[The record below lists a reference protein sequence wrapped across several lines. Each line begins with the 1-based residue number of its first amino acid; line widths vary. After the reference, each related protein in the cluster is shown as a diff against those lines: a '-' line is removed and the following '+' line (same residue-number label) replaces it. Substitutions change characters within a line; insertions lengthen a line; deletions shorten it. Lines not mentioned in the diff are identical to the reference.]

1 MAAAEKSRDE
11 NNREDWEERV
21 IALRMERQHLTKP
34 AGLEEY
40 NVLYRDLSPGLNV
53 YWHGFGEPP
62 CLVYRAGFD
71 DLEYN
76 RERQRNRELVKGRF
90 QKGNIGFIQEED
102 MELFAGLYRKPWK
115 PDDTQ
120 ELILA
125 LIDREGPLNIGLI
138 KEMTGLLVK
147 QITPALHKLQESFVL
162 FEDQFDGEWD
172 REWYRFEEMFP
183 DVDVQHFT
191 RKEALKMV
199 LPRFLFR
206 YVGASV
212 KNFRDFYGIPER
224 ELKAAAEELTAGGQF
239 VQKDGI
245 YYLAADFE
253 LLQKQERTPF
263 RKILV
268 LHRND
273 CLVRCEEH
281 HLKQEYKREGMDILQ
296 YLLID
301 GRIRGAVLGHFKYG
315 PYIMEDVCVRLP
327 ENEAEARKME
337 IMEAIYEINGR
348 EEPIRRYMGLPV

>member
-1 MAAAEKSRDE
+1 M
-11 NNREDWEERV
+11 
-21 IALRMERQHLTKP
+21 
-34 AGLEEY
+34 
-40 NVLYRDLSPGLNV
+40 
-53 YWHGFGEPP
+53 
-62 CLVYRAGFD
+62 
-71 DLEYN
+71 EYN

-90 QKGNIGFIQEED
+90 QKGNIGFIQEKD

-206 YVGASV
+206 YVGASA
-212 KNFRDFYGIPER
+212 KNFRDFTGSR
-224 ELKAAAEELTAGGQF
+224 S
-239 VQKDGI
+239 V
-245 YYLAADFE
+245 
-253 LLQKQERTPF
+253 
-263 RKILV
+263 
-268 LHRND
+268 N
-273 CLVRCEEH
+273 
-281 HLKQEYKREGMDILQ
+281 
-296 YLLID
+296 
-301 GRIRGAVLGHFKYG
+301 
-315 PYIMEDVCVRLP
+315 
-327 ENEAEARKME
+327 
-337 IMEAIYEINGR
+337 
-348 EEPIRRYMGLPV
+348 